1 MTAKTAAVTDRGAAR
16 VAGIAVLVSLSS
28 FLYYSQRGG
37 LLLYGDA
44 VAHINIA
51 RRVFDSLTP
60 GLLQLGTVWLPL
72 PHLLMIP
79 FLWSNK
85 MWQNGACG
93 SIPSMI
99 AYVLGVVGIFRLAGG
114 LLESDA
120 RTKPAAAVGAW
131 AAAFAYGANPNL
143 IYMQATAMTESLYLA
158 LFVWAAVYFAEFIR
172 ALNENDRRKLD
183 DVGQRESSPGG
194 ANQLSPAL
202 QRGVARGNSSKSRRD
217 DPDLAHTL
225 TRCAC
230 CLAGAELTRY
240 DGWFLAGAMGLTVVV
255 IALRRW
261 QNRTLRPLAVKFLL
275 GIAVV
280 PVLWLAYNR
289 VVYGNALEFAN
300 GPYSAKAI
308 EQRVGAPNPALH
320 NAGVAAI
327 YFLKS
332 AQLNMSVGN
341 WGRFWLAAAVVAVAI
356 GAWKLRAQSA
366 SMLLLWVPL
375 LFYALSIAYGSVP
388 LHVYTWWPFATFN
401 QRYGLQLLP
410 MFAVSAGV
418 LVESVFRVGWRGR
431 HGGKLVAVIL
441 ALVVGSYASVWR
453 AQPQCLKEAQ
463 RNWEMRHTLNSA
475 VQRVVE
481 RLPRNSRFL
490 MDLGEHVGVME
501 QAGIPLRQ
509 VVNNENHRP
518 WKRPTDPEGLWE
530 RALADPP
537 HYVDFVIAF
546 DGDPVD
552 QEANKTNLTV
562 LAEIHATGQ
571 PRARIYAARSSAPNQ
586 SR

>member
-1 MTAKTAAVTDRGAAR
+1 VSVTANTAPVRDRSAAR
-16 VAGIAVLVSLSS
+16 VAGVAVLVSFFS
-28 FLYYSQRGG
+28 FLYYFQRGD

-79 FLWSNK
+79 FLWSDA
-85 MWQNGACG
+85 MWRNGAGG

-114 LLESDA
+114 LLQADS
-120 RTKPAAAVGAW
+120 RTKPAAGVGAW
-131 AAAFAYGANPNL
+131 VAAFAYGANPNL
-143 IYMQATAMTESLYLA
+143 IYMQATAMTESLYLT
-158 LFVWAAVYFAEFIR
+158 LFIWAVVYFAEFISE
-172 ALNENDRRKLD
+172 LKKEKNDLQK
-183 DVGQRESSPGG
+183 
-194 ANQLSPAL
+194 NQDADGRQTQS
-202 QRGVARGNSSKSRRD
+202 
-217 DPDLAHTL
+217 AHTPL
-225 TRCAC
+225 TRSAW

-240 DGWFLAGAMGLTVVV
+240 DGWFLAGVMAAAVVV
-255 IALRRW
+255 IGLRRW
-261 QNRTLRPLAVKFLL
+261 QNWKVRRDAGKFLL

-280 PVLWLAYNR
+280 PVLWLAYNGA
-289 VVYGNALEFAN
+289 VYGDALEFAN

-308 EQRVGAPNPALH
+308 EQRLVAPNPASH
-320 NAGVAAI
+320 SVAVAAI

-332 AQLNMSVGN
+332 AQLNLAIGN
-341 WGRFWLAAAVVAVAI
+341 WGRFWLVAALVALAI
-356 GAWKLRAQSA
+356 GAWKLRAQA
-366 SMLLLWVPL
+366 AELLLLLWVPL
-375 LFYALSIAYGSVP
+375 VFYSLSIAYGSVP

-410 MFAVSAGV
+410 MFAVSAGLLTASV
-418 LVESVFRVGWRGR
+418 LLVGAGGR
-431 HGGKLVAVIL
+431 HVWKLVVLIL
-441 ALVVGSYASVWR
+441 ALMVASYASVWK
-453 AQPQCLKEAQ
+453 AEPQCLKEAR
-463 RNWEMRHTLNSA
+463 RNWEIRHPLNSA
-475 VQRVVE
+475 VENVVA

-490 MDLGEHVGVME
+490 MYLGEHVGVME

-518 WKRPTDPEGLWE
+518 WKRPSDPDGLWE

-537 HYVDFVIAF
+537 RYVDFVIAF
-546 DGDPVD
+546 DGDVVD
-552 QEANKTNLTV
+552 QGANKINLTV

-571 PRARIYAARSSAPNQ
+571 PHARIYATRSAPNQ